1 MNIGNKRI
9 YFSVTALV
17 LFLVAIQSG
26 AAQNQKIGY
35 VNTDDILSQL
45 PEYQGINQRLELI
58 TQQWRTEI
66 DEMEQEIEELKKE
79 FEAKEIL
86 FTDEVRKQKKQEI
99 EQLIT
104 QKEAFVKS
112 KFGPD
117 GDYFKR
123 QKELLEPI
131 QRIVFDAVSTVA
143 EESGFDFIFDRAGDV
158 SVMYSRQEWNLN
170 DEVLL
175 ELGIDIQSSRN

>member
-1 MNIGNKRI
+1 MSIGNKSS
-9 YFSVTALV
+9 YLV
-17 LFLVAIQSG
+17 VLGLLFLLSVVETG
-26 AAQNQKIGY
+26 MAQDQKIGY

-45 PEYQGINQRLELI
+45 PEYQGIDQRLELI

-66 DEMEQEIEELKKE
+66 DEMEQQIEELKKE

-86 FTDEVRKQKKQEI
+86 FTEEVRKQKQQEI

-104 QKEAFVKS
+104 QKEAFVES

-131 QRIVFDAVSTVA
+131 QRVVFDAISTVA
-143 EESGFDFIFDRAGDV
+143 EDNGFDFVFDRAGDV

-175 ELGIDIQSSRN
+175 ELGIDIQNSRN

>member
-1 MNIGNKRI
+1 MIVDNKCI
-9 YFSVTALV
+9 YYIFTAL
-17 LFLVAIQSG
+17 LFSLAIVQMG
-26 AAQNQKIGY
+26 MAQDQKIGY
-35 VNTDDILSQL
+35 VNTDEILNQL
-45 PEYQGINQRLELI
+45 PEYQGIDQRLELI

-66 DEMEQEIEELKKE
+66 DEMEQRIEELKKE

-86 FTDEVRKQKKQEI
+86 FTEEVRKQRQQEI
-99 EQLIT
+99 DQLVT

-131 QRIVFDAVSTVA
+131 QRVVFDAISTVA
-143 EESGFDFIFDRAGDV
+143 EDNGFDFVFDRAGDV

-175 ELGIDIQSSRN
+175 ELGIDIQNSRN